1 MYIMLPFESPK
12 LEFHR
17 KENTNTFVIANSGN
31 CHQGPDTG
39 EAGETEQRHSRWP
52 HEAAGGGGLM
62 LSDPSQD
69 AKLSGVATALSGG
82 DNTTPR
88 SC

>member
-1 MYIMLPFESPK
+1 M
-12 LEFHR
+12 
-17 KENTNTFVIANSGN
+17 VNSGN

-39 EAGETEQRHSRWP
+39 EAGETVEQRHSRWP
-52 HEAAGGGGLM
+52 HAAAGGGGLM
-62 LSDPSQD
+62 LSDPSQED
-69 AKLSGVATALSGG
+69 AKLSGVPTALSGG